1 MATKVGNEK
10 VAKLRSKEWK
20 EKLAAGKLAAR
31 MKPTAL
37 RVKRVGKLLSQ
48 EDIANET
55 KLSLATYGA
64 IERGFRSVRP
74 ATAEQL
80 AKLLG
85 ASIPKLFKKNSA
97 GKLVASQAASG

>member
-1 MATKVGNEK
+1 MERKARRW
-10 VAKLRSKEWK
+10 KLS
-20 EKLAAGKLAAR
+20 AR
-31 MKPTAL
+31 LQPTML
-37 RVKRVGKLLSQ
+37 RVKRVSNLLSQ
-48 EDIANET
+48 SDIAEKT

-85 ASIPKLFKKNSA
+85 ASLNRLFKKNSD